1 MRQAEAAH
9 ADIYG
14 KINAIAHAYWDFAT
28 KNRQLH
34 RLMFSV
40 RERSLNGRNL
50 NSLPS
55 SYRIFLETVRLGIV
69 TGEFPNPRRTYLEI
83 GAMLWSWM
91 YGLLN
96 LELNGLVR
104 KSRRADPVQ
113 RGIDM
118 FYMILKTAP
127 KPEGKQGETEQLTP

>member
-1 MRQAEAAH
+1 
-9 ADIYG
+9 
-14 KINAIAHAYWDFAT
+14 
-28 KNRQLH
+28 
-34 RLMFSV
+34 MFSM
-40 RERSLNGRNL
+40 RDGSLAGRKL
-50 NSLPS
+50 NSLPA

-118 FYMILKTAP
+118 FYMILKNAP
-127 KPEGKQGETEQLTP
+127 RPEAKQGKTDELAP